1 MMMKDLIFAQTTNQA
16 YIVFLI
22 IIFRNCRSKVIQFD
36 DAIQSSTLDFLEI
49 KVNLPCLLW
58 RPCHAV
64 FIKKISLQII

>member
-1 MMMKDLIFAQTTNQA
+1 MMMKDLIFAQATNQA

-36 DAIQSSTLDFLEI
+36 DAIQSSILDFLEI

-58 RPCHAV
+58 RRCHAV
-64 FIKKISLQII
+64 FIKKIGLQII